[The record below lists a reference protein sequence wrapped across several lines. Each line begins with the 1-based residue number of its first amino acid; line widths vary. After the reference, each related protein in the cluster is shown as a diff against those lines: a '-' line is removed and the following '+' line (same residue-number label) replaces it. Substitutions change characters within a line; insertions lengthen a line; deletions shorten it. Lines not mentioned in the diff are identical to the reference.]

1 MPVEEFLKIIYTIM
15 CEGTIIFFSEYLIK
29 SSSAVL
35 AMKAIVDPFQI
46 CHSIIPVL
54 PQALIHFIEAP
65 VPVLIGL
72 TKHQLRE
79 NDIEITNDTAINWI
93 DLDNF

>member
-1 MPVEEFLKIIYTIM
+1 
-15 CEGTIIFFSEYLIK
+15 
-29 SSSAVL
+29 
-35 AMKAIVDPFQI
+35 
-46 CHSIIPVL
+46 
-54 PQALIHFIEAP
+54 LIHFIEAP